1 MNKYFNLFWLLL
13 FFSCGKTFERTNPL
27 DGKVVPTISGSQI
40 TSITP
45 TTANITSLITS
56 DGGASITNKGV
67 TYSTNASL
75 SGSIIST
82 NNVPIVTG
90 SFNNNL
96 TGLIPL
102 TTYYFRAF
110 ATNIV
115 GTSYGPTISF
125 RTTGSIPIL
134 TTTAISDTT
143 ATSARSGGN
152 ITSDGGLPITA
163 RGLVWST
170 LPAPTVALST
180 KTIDGTGIG
189 IFSSLIS
196 GLTKNIRYYVRSY
209 ATNAQGT
216 AYGNELSFLTNNVD
230 LSNGLIAYYPFTG
243 NANDISGNGYNGIVN
258 GVNLTTDRFGF
269 ANNAYNFNGTSPSE
283 IVINN
288 NFINLASNFS
298 ISIWMKT
305 SDVSKLNQCLF
316 NSINH
321 TGFVV
326 EFNNNNVLNKLM
338 YGVGNSVNFWDLI
351 YGQGK
356 FATFNS
362 SNWYN
367 VVFIK
372 SGLTYSIYVN
382 GILDGFSI
390 VNRSSTYTS
399 RVGLRIGSIG
409 GTEIFKGTLDDVR
422 VYNRALDVSEIS
434 YLSRN

>member
-13 FFSCGKTFERTNPL
+13 FFSCGKTFERTNPR
-27 DGKVVPTISGSQI
+27 DGKIVPTISGSQI

-45 TTANITSLITS
+45 TTAMATSIIIS

-75 SGSIIST
+75 SGSISSI

-90 SFNNNL
+90 SFNSNL

-125 RTTGSIPIL
+125 KTTGSIPIL

-143 ATSARSGGN
+143 AISARSGGN

-189 IFSSLIS
+189 IFSRLIS
-196 GLTKNIRYYVRSY
+196 GLTKNTRYYVRSY
-209 ATNAQGT
+209 ATNALGT

-243 NANDISGNGYNGIVN
+243 NANDISGNGYNGIAS
-258 GVNLTTDRFGF
+258 GVNLTTDRFGN

-305 SDVSKLNQCLF
+305 SDIAKLNQCLF

>member
-1 MNKYFNLFWLLL
+1 MNKFFNLFWLLL

-27 DGKVVPTISGSQI
+27 DGKVVPTISSSQI
-40 TSITP
+40 SSITP
-45 TTANITSLITS
+45 TTAMATSIIIS
-56 DGGASITNKGV
+56 DGGASITNKGF
-67 TYSTNASL
+67 TYSTNVNL
-75 SGSIIST
+75 SGSIVST
-82 NNVPIVTG
+82 NNVPLVTG
-90 SFNNNL
+90 SFNSNL

-102 TTYYFRAF
+102 TTYYLRAF

-125 RTTGSIPIL
+125 RTTGFMPIL

-143 ATSARSGGN
+143 ATSVRSGGN

-163 RGLVWST
+163 RGLVWSL
-170 LPAPTVALST
+170 LPNPTVALST
-180 KTIDGTGIG
+180 RTLDGTGIG

-196 GLTKNIRYYVRSY
+196 GLIKNTRYYVRSY
-209 ATNAQGT
+209 ATNALGT

-230 LSNGLIAYYPFTG
+230 LSNGLIAHYPFTG
-243 NANDISGNGYNGIVN
+243 NANDISGNGYNGIAS
-258 GVNLTTDRFGF
+258 GVNLTTDRFGNV
-269 ANNAYNFNGTSPSE
+269 NNAYNFNGTSPSE

-305 SDVSKLNQCLF
+305 SDVAKLNQCLF

-326 EFNNNNVLNKLM
+326 EFNNNNVLNKMM

-356 FATFNS
+356 FATFNN

-382 GILDGFSI
+382 GVLDGFST

-434 YLSRN
+434 YLSKN